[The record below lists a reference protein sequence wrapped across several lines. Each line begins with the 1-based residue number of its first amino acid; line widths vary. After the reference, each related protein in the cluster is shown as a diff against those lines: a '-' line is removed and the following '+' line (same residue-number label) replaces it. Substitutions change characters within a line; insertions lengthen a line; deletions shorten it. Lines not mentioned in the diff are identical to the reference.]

1 MTKSIIFILSILT
14 YFSLQGQPIKKN
26 HPPPI
31 ALAVH
36 GGASNIKNLNLS
48 PEQELAYTRAIDSAL
63 SIGYQILTT
72 GGTAI
77 DAVSKMVVYLED
89 NPLFNA
95 GRGSVVAADSSIQMD
110 AAIMDGNSLKC
121 GAVSGVQTT
130 KNPILVARTILEK
143 SNYIFL
149 YGKGAE
155 NFAIANGLEI
165 VDPSYFRTPYRW
177 SQFQKVV
184 NTDTVKLDNDSRG
197 SVDPIDDS
205 KFEKFGT
212 VGAVARDQYGNLA
225 AATSTGGLLN
235 KKYNRIGDSP
245 IIGAG
250 TYANNETCAISCT
263 GKGEDFLRLVVG
275 HEISARMR
283 YKHESLE
290 TAVNEVIQND
300 LKAINGRGGCIAID
314 KKGNIAISFTTSGMF
329 HGFIDDKGKRTVSI
343 YAKSK

>member
-1 MTKSIIFILSILT
+1 MTKSIIFILTFLT
-14 YFSLQGQPIKKN
+14 SLLLQGQLFKKN
-26 HPPPI
+26 HPAPI

-36 GGASNIKNLNLS
+36 GGASNIKNLNLT
-48 PEQELAYTRAIDSAL
+48 PEQEQAYIKAIDSAL
-63 SIGYQILTT
+63 NIGYQILSS

-77 DAVSKMVVYLED
+77 DAVSLMVVYLED

-95 GRGSVVAADSSIQMD
+95 GRGSVIAADSSIQMD

-130 KNPILVARTILEK
+130 KNPILVAKTILEK

-155 NFAIANGLEI
+155 HFASANGLEI

-197 SVDPIDDS
+197 SIDPIDDA

-212 VGAVARDQYGNLA
+212 VGAVAKDQYGNLA

-283 YKHESLE
+283 YKHESLQI
-290 TAVNEVIQND
+290 AVTEVIQKD
-300 LKAINGRGGCIAID
+300 LKRINGRGGCIGID

-329 HGFIDDKGKRTVSI
+329 HGYIDKNGKRTVAI
-343 YAKSK
+343 YAKEE

>member
-1 MTKSIIFILSILT
+1 MTKSIIFSLSILT
-14 YFSLQGQPIKKN
+14 YFSLQGQPFKKN
-26 HPPPI
+26 HPAPI

-48 PEQELAYTRAIDSAL
+48 PEQELAYTQAIDSAL

-95 GRGSVVAADSSIQMD
+95 GRGSVFAADSSIQMD

-155 NFAIANGLEI
+155 HFASANGLEI

-197 SVDPIDDS
+197 SADPIDDS

-314 KKGNIAISFTTSGMF
+314 KKGNISISFTTSGMF
-329 HGFIDDKGKRTVSI
+329 HGYIDKKGHRTVAI
-343 YAKSK
+343 YANAK